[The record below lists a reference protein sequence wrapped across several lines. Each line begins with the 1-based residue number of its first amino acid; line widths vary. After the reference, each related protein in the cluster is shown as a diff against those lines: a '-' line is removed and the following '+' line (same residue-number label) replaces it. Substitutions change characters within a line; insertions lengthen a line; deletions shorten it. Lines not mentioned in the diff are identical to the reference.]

1 MARIPRPSRLGAVKT
16 GALVLAVVGV
26 APLAGAAPAAQAAV
40 TAVANTAA
48 RGSLPVGSAAY
59 AVPSGAVFVSP
70 SGNDANSGSASAPKR
85 TVNAAVAASA
95 SGRTIVLRKGTYHET
110 VVIPRGKALTI
121 QAYPRE
127 AVWFDGTRSVTG
139 FSKSGSTWVA
149 PWNVKFDSSPTDS
162 WGQPDGTTPG
172 WQFVNSAYP
181 MAAHPDQVW
190 IGGTELRQV
199 SSQSAVR
206 SGTFYVNYS
215 TGRMYIGNNPSG
227 RSVVASDLPQAFQL
241 LGSGTRLLG
250 FGIRRF
256 ADSVPHQGVITAY
269 SDTTTIENVDVR
281 DSATAG
287 IGIFGKNSRL
297 NRVSVIGS
305 GQLGIGAHHADNF
318 VVSNSTMRN
327 SNDQYFNPTPSAGG
341 IKVTT
346 SRGVTLANSDVRDT
360 YGNGFWVDESTYD
373 VTVVNNT
380 IHGNTGRGVFIELSA
395 KVVVADNLIKWNG
408 GEQFIAR
415 NSNGIQLWN
424 NTVYGFS
431 KPIEFAMDSRTP
443 ANSRYATDPRRPFPD
458 PTMTWVMGDT
468 TIGNNIVQG
477 KQYLLDIEDYTGK
490 RSATA
495 LGFKANGNVYSQ
507 PKAGTPNWVVVW
519 ARANDDP
526 AVFTTVGGFRS
537 ATGFEKTGVSQVG
550 ASAVTPAYDVVGSL
564 AAKTAAIA
572 QPLPAE
578 VAGKLGR
585 ANGVKHLGYW
595 R

>member
-1 MARIPRPSRLGAVKT
+1 
-16 GALVLAVVGV
+16 
-26 APLAGAAPAAQAAV
+26 
-40 TAVANTAA
+40 
-48 RGSLPVGSAAY
+48 
-59 AVPSGAVFVSP
+59 
-70 SGNDANSGSASAPKR
+70 
-85 TVNAAVAASA
+85 
-95 SGRTIVLRKGTYHET
+95 
-110 VVIPRGKALTI
+110 
-121 QAYPRE
+121 
-127 AVWFDGTRSVTG
+127 
-139 FSKSGSTWVA
+139 
-149 PWNVKFDSSPTDS
+149 
-162 WGQPDGTTPG
+162 
-172 WQFVNSAYP
+172 

-215 TGRMYIGNNPSG
+215 TGRMYIGNDPSRPVRRRERPAAG
-227 RSVVASDLPQAFQL
+227 LPASRVRDA
-241 LGSGTRLLG
+241 LLG

-287 IGIFGKNSRL
+287 IGIFGSNSRL

-305 GQLGIGAHHADNF
+305 GQLGVGAHHADNF
-318 VVSNSTMRN
+318 IISNSTMRD

-346 SRGVTLANSDVRDT
+346 SRGVTLANSDIRGT

-373 VTVVNNT
+373 ITVVNNA
-380 IHGNTGRGVFIELSA
+380 IHGNTGRGVFLELSA

-415 NSNGIQLWN
+415 NSNGIQLLN
-424 NTVYGFS
+424 NTIYGFS
-431 KPIEFAMDSRTP
+431 KPIEFAMDGRTP

-468 TIGNNIVQG
+468 TIGNNVVQG
-477 KQYLLDIEDYTGK
+477 KQYLLDIEDFTGK

-526 AVFTTVGGFRS
+526 AVFTSVTGFRS

-550 ASAVTPAYDVVGSL
+550 SSAATAGSDVIGSL
-564 AAKTAAIA
+564 AS
-572 QPLPAE
+572 QDGGHRPAPPGGGRRQAGPGQRGQAPRLLAMT
-578 VAGKLGR
+578 VALT
-585 ANGVKHLGYW
+585 
-595 R
+595 

>member
-85 TVNAAVAASA
+85 TVNAAIARVSLRAHDGATQGHLPRD
-95 SGRTIVLRKGTYHET
+95 GRHPEGQGPHHPGL
-110 VVIPRGKALTI
+110 PARGRLIQRHPLCDGLLQVRVDLGRALE
-121 QAYPRE
+121 RE
-127 AVWFDGTRSVTG
+127 VRLE
-139 FSKSGSTWVA
+139 
-149 PWNVKFDSSPTDS
+149 PHQQL
-162 WGQPDGTTPG
+162 GQPDGTTPG

-318 VVSNSTMRN
+318 VVSNSTVRN